1 MRPNLLLHQITITY
15 FCTYAPTITYNNF
28 YHCVNDRK
36 GEYPNAESDTD
47 SESREIAAFSLYC
60 LNKNARQICDR
71 GKSVNARMACAR
83 AKIPRE
89 RENAAISCDSRS
101 ASDSA
106 KKKNQSTEERQCYST
121 SMPWLKRYE
130 CETEGNTK
138 SECRLLLLF
147 LTKGQEYLISSLLF
161 GFFYTASN
169 TSRSILLSASRIPLA
184 QPSSSRRASKSR
196 A

>member
-1 MRPNLLLHQITITY
+1 MWPGQIRERT
-15 FCTYAPTITYNNF
+15 
-28 YHCVNDRK
+28 HGLRK
-36 GEYPNAESDTD
+36 G
-47 SESREIAAFSLYC
+47 
-60 LNKNARQICDR
+60 KN
-71 GKSVNARMACAR
+71 S
-83 AKIPRE
+83 PWE
-89 RENAAISCDSRS
+89 RKRCNFLRFTIGVGFCE
-101 ASDSA
+101 
-106 KKKNQSTEERQCYST
+106 KKNQSTEERQCYST

-196 A
+196 AWGCIKDWLIECKLCCEIYF